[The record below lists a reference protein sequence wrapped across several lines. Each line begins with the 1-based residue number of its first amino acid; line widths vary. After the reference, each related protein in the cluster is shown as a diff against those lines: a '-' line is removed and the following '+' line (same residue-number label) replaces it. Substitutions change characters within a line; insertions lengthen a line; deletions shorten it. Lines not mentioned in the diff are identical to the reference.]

1 MKLVFHTTAEVIRKE
16 RKLDGKMGLG
26 LFIPLSNIMFLN
38 IDGVVNLIIFLND
51 SIIIYLV
58 DF

>member
-38 IDGVVNLIIFLND
+38 IDGVVILIIFLND
-51 SIIIYLV
+51 SIIIYIV